1 MIAELISIF
10 FNVITPVFA
19 TVLTGLVAAKPLQ
32 LEARTLSRTAYY
44 ILIPSFIFSVLGS
57 AEINPTLVSRML
69 LFILLVQLAVT
80 LLGYI
85 VAKLLGHSGKMVG
98 AFMVIAV
105 FANVGNFGLPLI
117 TFHLGEAAIFAAT
130 IYFLG
135 IVVISFVISVAA
147 ANWVTGGS
155 LQAVVAV
162 AKTPALLA
170 VPPAILVNVFALPVP
185 LFLTRMTDLLGSA
198 MVPIML
204 LSLGVQLANT
214 SRIRLDRDIAIA
226 SAVRL
231 LGAPIIAILF
241 ATPFALT
248 GIERGAGILQAGMP
262 AAVLCSIIALEY
274 DLVPDFVTKTVLFS
288 TIASVITL
296 TFLLAFV

>member
-1 MIAELISIF
+1 MIAELVSIF

-19 TVLTGLVAAKPLQ
+19 TVLIGFLAAKPLKLQ
-32 LEARTLSRTAYY
+32 AQTLSRTAYY
-44 ILIPSFIFSVLGS
+44 ILIPCFIFSVLAS
-57 AEINPTLVSRML
+57 AEVNPSLVTRML
-69 LFILLVQLAVT
+69 LFILVVQFVVT
-80 LLGYI
+80 FLGFV
-85 VAKLLGHSGKMVG
+85 VAKALGHRGKMVG

-117 TFHLGEAAIFAAT
+117 TFHLGEAAIIAAT

-135 IVVISFVISVAA
+135 IVIISFIISVAA

-155 LQAVVAV
+155 LQAVTAV
-162 AKTPALLA
+162 LKTPALLA
-170 VPPAILVNVFALPVP
+170 VPPALFVNALDLSVP
-185 LFLTRMTDLLGSA
+185 LFLARITELLGSA

-204 LSLGVQLANT
+204 LSLGVQLAST
-214 SRIRLDRDIAIA
+214 QQIRLNRDIAIA

-231 LGAPIIAILF
+231 IGAPLIAILL
-241 ATPFALT
+241 ATPFALA
-248 GIERGAGILQAGMP
+248 GSERGAGILQAGMP

-288 TIASVITL
+288 TLASVVTL
-296 TFLLAFV
+296 TLLLAFV

>member
-1 MIAELISIF
+1 MIAELVSIF

-44 ILIPSFIFSVLGS
+44 VLIPCFIFSVLGS
-57 AEINPTLVSRML
+57 AEINPILVTRML
-69 LFILLVQLAVT
+69 LFILVVQLAVT
-80 LLGYI
+80 LLGYV

-117 TFHLGEAAIFAAT
+117 TFHLGETAIFAAT

-135 IVVISFVISVAA
+135 IVVISFIISVAA

-155 LQAVVAV
+155 VQAIVAV
-162 AKTPALLA
+162 LKTPALLA
-170 VPPAILVNVFALPVP
+170 VPPAILVNALALPIP
-185 LFLTRMTDLLGSA
+185 LFLTRITDLLGSA

-214 SRIRLDRDIAIA
+214 ERIRLDRDIAIA

-231 LGAPIIAILF
+231 LGAPLIAILL

-288 TIASVITL
+288 TIASVVTL

>member
-1 MIAELISIF
+1 MIAELVSIF
-10 FNVITPVFA
+10 FNVVTPVFA
-19 TVLTGLVAAKPLQ
+19 TVLVGLLAAKPLK

-44 ILIPSFIFSVLGS
+44 ILIPCFIFSVLSS
-57 AEINPTLVSRML
+57 AEFNLNVVGRMIA
-69 LFILLVQLAVT
+69 FITVVQLGVT
-80 LLGYI
+80 LIGYI
-85 VAKLLGHSGKMVG
+85 VARLLGHTGKMVG
-98 AFMVIAV
+98 AFMVLAV

-117 TFHLGEAAIFAAT
+117 TFHLGDEAVVAAT

-155 LQAVVAV
+155 LRAVVAV
-162 AKTPALLA
+162 LTTPALLA
-170 VPPAILVNVFALPVP
+170 VPPAVLVNAVDLAVP
-185 LFLTRMTDLLGSA
+185 LFLTRITDLLGSA

-214 SRIRLDRDIAIA
+214 ERIRLSKDIAIA
-226 SAVRL
+226 SGIRL
-231 LGAPIIAILF
+231 LAAPLLAIVL
-241 ATPFALT
+241 AAPFALT
-248 GIERGAGILQAGMP
+248 GVERGAGILQAGMP

-288 TIASVITL
+288 TIASVVTL
-296 TFLLAFV
+296 TLLLAFV